1 MQLVHMTT
9 HVESKTRQSDN
20 KDCHDTTKCTLKKV
34 TTILGL
40 DTLCGLWTDLMR
52 ITHRYPSRIVSIP
65 KIRHQAAFT
74 S

>member
-34 TTILGL
+34 TTMLGL
-40 DTLCGLWTDLMR
+40 DRTLFGLVKDEIDKLLC
-52 ITHRYPSRIVSIP
+52 
-65 KIRHQAAFT
+65 
-74 S
+74 